1 MDSHLLEQ
9 IPPLFGRK
17 RGDQLLFSHRQDT
30 FESNHKKVAD
40 QVSMNILGTAAHVI
54 LFKAADASTNGSLNF
69 PLTLHMRLAVPEF
82 QSLFL
87 REPFTI
93 PYDETWLTG
102 ASFPSGRSYQS
113 VLKS

>member
-40 QVSMNILGTAAHVI
+40 QVRMNILGSAAHVI
-54 LFKAADASTNGSLNF
+54 LFKAADASTNGRLDF
-69 PLTLHMRLAVPEF
+69 PLTLHKRLALPKF
-82 QSLFL
+82 QSLF
-87 REPFTI
+87 RRQQFTI
-93 PYDETWLTG
+93 PYDETWQTN
-102 ASFPSGRSYQS
+102 AAFPSGRSYQS